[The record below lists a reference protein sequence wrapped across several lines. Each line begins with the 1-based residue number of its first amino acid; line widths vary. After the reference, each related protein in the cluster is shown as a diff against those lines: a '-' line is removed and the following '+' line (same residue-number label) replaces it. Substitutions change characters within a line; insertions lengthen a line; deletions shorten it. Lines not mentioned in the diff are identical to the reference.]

1 NTTLRASAD
10 FLDPRNDDPQP
21 GQGTDLPRR
30 ARQVLMVGAEHRLQA
45 FRFGAEYRYTGN
57 RYDDDANKVRLGGYS
72 LVNLT
77 AAYDFS
83 KSLGVQVRWNNVLD
97 KDYVL
102 VDGYNTPGSN
112 VFVNL
117 SWRM

>member
-1 NTTLRASAD
+1 M
-10 FLDPRNDDPQP
+10 
-21 GQGTDLPRR
+21 LPYR
-30 ARQVLMVGAEHRLQA
+30 ARQVFHLGVEHRIQA
-45 FRFGAEYRYTGN
+45 LKLGAEYQYTGN
-57 RYDDDANKVRLGGYS
+57 RYAEDAANKTRLGGYS

-77 AAYDFS
+77 AAYDFN
-83 KSLGVQVRWNNVLD
+83 KSLGVQVRWNNVLN